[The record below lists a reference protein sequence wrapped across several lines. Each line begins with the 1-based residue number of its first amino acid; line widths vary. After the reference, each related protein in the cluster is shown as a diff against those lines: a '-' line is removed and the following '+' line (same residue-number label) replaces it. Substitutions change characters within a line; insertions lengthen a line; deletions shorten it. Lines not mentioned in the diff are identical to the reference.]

1 VLATSQQIIEKR
13 KTTEIIEPIAKWW
26 SPKGEKILCELC
38 PRYCEIGDGQP
49 GFCFIRYNDGGVL
62 RTKGYGRSTGFAL
75 DPIEK
80 KPLYHVYPT
89 KKILSFGTAGC
100 NMGCRFCQ
108 NWDISKAKDDERM
121 SSIYHARQIVD
132 DAYRLK
138 QTSRNVGLAFTYN
151 DPTIWA
157 EWAYDLALLAKERG
171 LISVMV
177 TNGYMTKQS
186 IKDVYP
192 VIEAANIDLKS
203 FTENFYFKQTFSH
216 LKPVL
221 DGILWIKNEGTW
233 IELTTLLITGKN
245 DSTNEIQE
253 LCSWVK
259 QYCGDETPLHFSAFH
274 PDFKMMDVPHTPLS
288 TLLKAYDIAKSTGL
302 KYVYTGNVFDEET
315 GSTYCPSCNK
325 LLIRRN
331 WYDVE
336 IKGLTGNKC
345 KHCGYV
351 IKGIF

>member
-1 VLATSQQIIEKR
+1 MATSQQIIDKH
-13 KTTEIIEPIAKWW
+13 KASVSADPIAKWW
-26 SPKGEKILCELC
+26 SLKGEKILCELC
-38 PRYCEIGDGQP
+38 PRYCELGEGQS
-49 GFCFIRYNDGGVL
+49 GFCFIRYNDSGVL

-80 KPLYHVYPT
+80 KPLFHVYPT

-108 NWDISKAKDDERM
+108 NWDISKAKDDERV
-121 SSIYHARQIVD
+121 SSVYHARQIVD

-157 EWAYDLALLAKERG
+157 EWAYDLAVLAKGRG

-177 TNGYMTKQS
+177 TNGYMTKQA

-192 VIEAANIDLKS
+192 VIDAVNIDLKS

-233 IELTTLLITGKN
+233 IELTTLLIPGKN
-245 DSTNEIQE
+245 DSTEEIQE
-253 LCSWVK
+253 LCNWVK
-259 QYCGDETPLHFSAFH
+259 QYCGEDTPLHFTAFH
-274 PDFKMMDVPHTPLS
+274 PDFKMTDVPRTPFE
-288 TLLKAYDIAKSTGL
+288 TLDKAYDIAKLIGL

-315 GSTYCPSCNK
+315 GSTYCPSCSK

-336 IKGLTGNKC
+336 IKGLKGNKC
-345 KHCGYV
+345 KFCGYE